1 MSFCSCGC
9 GAAVTKR
16 IVCGSTIC
24 TSLIALVYVV
34 NGPGESGIL
43 PTRSIE
49 NLTSSAVKSDPSWN
63 LTPLRSLNSHVVSLI
78 GFQDSAS
85 PGEICRLS
93 SDHTSVSKI
102 CFAAS
107 ACVPSAEKCGSSDSG
122 PPRTPIVSVCADA
135 LAVPIS
141 TPAARVSATLMLVRI
156 FIEPPDIGVRS
167 PPLRRWPDA
176 GIAHGILSSLPGRLD
191 GPPLASDNLDGSA
204 GAGGNDM
211 RIVDMNWMQVEAY
224 LKGDDRCILP
234 IGSVEQH
241 AYLSLGVDAILA
253 EKVALDAAE
262 PTGVP
267 VYPVVSYGITPYFSA
282 FPGTIS
288 MRVATALAVARDI
301 LDGVKRSG
309 FRRVLIV
316 NGHGGN
322 NPVGGFAQEWMA
334 DNPGM
339 S

>member
-1 MSFCSCGC
+1 
-9 GAAVTKR
+9 
-16 IVCGSTIC
+16 
-24 TSLIALVYVV
+24 
-34 NGPGESGIL
+34 
-43 PTRSIE
+43 
-49 NLTSSAVKSDPSWN
+49 
-63 LTPLRSLNSHVVSLI
+63 
-78 GFQDSAS
+78 
-85 PGEICRLS
+85 
-93 SDHTSVSKI
+93 
-102 CFAAS
+102 
-107 ACVPSAEKCGSSDSG
+107 
-122 PPRTPIVSVCADA
+122 
-135 LAVPIS
+135 
-141 TPAARVSATLMLVRI
+141 
-156 FIEPPDIGVRS
+156 
-167 PPLRRWPDA
+167 
-176 GIAHGILSSLPGRLD
+176 
-191 GPPLASDNLDGSA
+191 
-204 GAGGNDM
+204 M

-339 S
+339 SVKFHNWWNAPKTWAKVQEIDTVASHASWMENFPWTRLPNVKYPDERKPMVNLDLLKAMDPGRAKAYLGDGNFGGYHRRDDEEMLALWDIAVAETRDVLEGPWPK

>member
-1 MSFCSCGC
+1 
-9 GAAVTKR
+9 
-16 IVCGSTIC
+16 
-24 TSLIALVYVV
+24 
-34 NGPGESGIL
+34 
-43 PTRSIE
+43 
-49 NLTSSAVKSDPSWN
+49 
-63 LTPLRSLNSHVVSLI
+63 
-78 GFQDSAS
+78 
-85 PGEICRLS
+85 
-93 SDHTSVSKI
+93 
-102 CFAAS
+102 
-107 ACVPSAEKCGSSDSG
+107 
-122 PPRTPIVSVCADA
+122 
-135 LAVPIS
+135 
-141 TPAARVSATLMLVRI
+141 
-156 FIEPPDIGVRS
+156 
-167 PPLRRWPDA
+167 
-176 GIAHGILSSLPGRLD
+176 
-191 GPPLASDNLDGSA
+191 
-204 GAGGNDM
+204 M

-339 S
+339 SVKFHNWWNAPKTWAKVQEIDTVASHASWMENFPWTRLPNVKYPDERKPMVNLDLLKAMDPGRAKAYLGDGNFGGYHRRDDEEMLALWDVAVAETRDVLEGPWPK